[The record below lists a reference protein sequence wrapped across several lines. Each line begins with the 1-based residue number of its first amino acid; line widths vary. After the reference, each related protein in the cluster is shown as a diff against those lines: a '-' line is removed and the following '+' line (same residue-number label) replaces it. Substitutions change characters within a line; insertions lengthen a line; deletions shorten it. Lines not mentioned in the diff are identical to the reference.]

1 MSNQYGRKRVIVVG
15 HIISLIGAIIGV
27 IVQQVYIVMIGLI
40 IAGLGSGGQAQA
52 VAVLSETVMNRNRGW
67 AQGKHFFFSSF
78 RIISAH
84 PGAAAK
90 NN

>member
-15 HIISLIGAIIGV
+15 YIIALIGAIIGV
-27 IVQQVYIVMIGLI
+27 IGQQVYIVMIGLI

-52 VAVLSETVMNRNRGW
+52 VAVLSETVMNRNRGC

-84 PGAAAK
+84 P
-90 NN
+90 